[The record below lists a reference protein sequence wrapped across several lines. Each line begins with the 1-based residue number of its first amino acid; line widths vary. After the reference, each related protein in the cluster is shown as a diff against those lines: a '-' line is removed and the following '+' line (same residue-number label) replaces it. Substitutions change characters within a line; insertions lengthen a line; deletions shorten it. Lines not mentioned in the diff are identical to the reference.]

1 MTTEEIKS
9 TLKQLKSE
17 LERKEP
23 IDAEARELLSG
34 LESNIH
40 AFLEE
45 TKTEPN
51 PEASVGDLPNGVER
65 LAIQLEADHPTLAP
79 VLRQIGEAL
88 SRMGI

>member
-9 TLKQLKSE
+9 TLKQLKAE
-17 LERKEP
+17 LDRKEP
-23 IDAEARELLSG
+23 IDAEVRELLSG

-40 AFLEE
+40 SFLQE
-45 TKTEPN
+45 TIAEPN
-51 PEASVGDLPNGVER
+51 AETPVGDLPNGVER